1 MSEPSAYDPIR
12 YWSELLGERYDDT
25 GVAYPALSE
34 SFNQALH
41 RALTRETRRV
51 LDRYGLLDRSPS
63 RVLDVGS
70 GSGIWIRFW
79 TEFGARQIVGV
90 DLTEVAVERLRM
102 GHPQAT
108 FLPADVG
115 EPGLSVGGM
124 FDFISAMSVLLRIV
138 DDSRWRRALRN
149 LATVLAPDGH
159 LVVFDPVIVSRRGA
173 ERWYRSFAERLAAS
187 GHEVTVLTL
196 RQWEPDEQAAQ
207 RARPRLCPRGTG
219 NRSGRHGR
227 DLVGSLDERKDP
239 LVAVWAADRARVT
252 LLVVGDGPLRS
263 TVQHAAGANA
273 HVLGRRDDVPACST
287 PRTSTSRPRTARA

>member
-1 MSEPSAYDPIR
+1 MSEPSAYDPIQ

-102 GHPQAT
+102 RHPQAT
-108 FLPADVG
+108 FLQADVG

-124 FDFISAMSVLLRIV
+124 FDFISAMSVLLRVV

-173 ERWYRSFAERLAAS
+173 ERWYRSLAERLAAS

-196 RQWEPDEQAAQ
+196 RQWEPDEEADFPGVRVVTAGPRMALYANGPTSHAAAAQ
-207 RARPRLCPRGTG
+207 VRAR
-219 NRSGRHGR
+219 
-227 DLVGSLDERKDP
+227 
-239 LVAVWAADRARVT
+239 RARASPPAREGVRRRAHGVVSV
-252 LLVVGDGPLRS
+252 LLAARGGGPC
-263 TVQHAAGANA
+263 AAGAGTA
-273 HVLGRRDDVPACST
+273 SSST
-287 PRTSTSRPRTARA
+287 GTRHGA